1 MLAQALPVAEWRA
14 QARVDRRRQ
23 VVLSDELAD
32 VQRVLPALEA
42 LATPAMRDRHW
53 HKVIA
58 LLGLDQ
64 ARPTVENLHM

>member
-1 MLAQALPVAEWRA
+1 M
-14 QARVDRRRQ
+14 
-23 VVLSDELAD
+23 VLLHELAD

-53 HKVIA
+53 HKVVA

-64 ARPTVENLHM
+64 ARLA

>member
-1 MLAQALPVAEWRA
+1 M
-14 QARVDRRRQ
+14 
-23 VVLSDELAD
+23 LSDELAD

-53 HKVIA
+53 HKVVA

-64 ARPTVENLHM
+64 ACAPLVPHIPNPEPLEA

>member
-1 MLAQALPVAEWRA
+1 MTRSSPCVGRG
-14 QARVDRRRQ
+14 RQ

-53 HKVIA
+53 HKVVA

-64 ARPTVENLHM
+64 ARPDSSNPHV